1 MSFTS
6 PIFVFASLLS
16 VGLYYLIPKRFRSYL
31 LLAVSLGFY
40 LTGGWQPMIYLIGC
54 SLVTWS
60 IPLGMDAIRRR
71 IMDVKRA
78 KNFCRALTVSCLLLC
93 FGLLFTVKYWDWL
106 ASSTAD
112 TMLRLGFGTALPTL
126 DLILPLGI
134 SFYTFKSVGYVIDIY
149 RKKYPAERN
158 FARHLLFVSYFP
170 QIVQGPISRRDELIN
185 AMDHPSTDIAYN
197 LKCGIQYALRG
208 YLKKL
213 VIADRAA
220 VAVTAILGNADD
232 YGGVMV
238 LTAILLYSIQL
249 YCDFSGGI
257 DIARGISLAYG
268 IDMTENFRRPLF
280 ATSLADYWRRWHIT
294 LGSWMRD
301 YVFYPLSLSKPLIRF
316 GKFTRKR
323 IGGKLGKILPT
334 SAATFAIYIFIGI
347 WHGASFKYIAF
358 GFWNGILITAAL
370 LLEPFFLRQK
380 KKLTFIGERTWHV
393 IGILR
398 TNLIVV
404 TGRYLTRAATFTTAL
419 SFFSL
424 LFTAPQ
430 FGRLFDGS
438 LMQLGLTLED
448 WGIMLLCALGLAC
461 FELFEE
467 ITGKDMFTLVDERH
481 GAIQITVI
489 AVVLVVLCL
498 FGIYRGDYI
507 ASEFIYK
514 QY

>member
-1 MSFTS
+1 MSFTT
-6 PIFVFASLLS
+6 PTFVIAAVTS
-16 VGLYYLIPKRFRSYL
+16 VVLYYLIPKRTRPYL
-31 LLAVSLGFY
+31 LLAASLGFY
-40 LTGGWQPMIYLIGC
+40 LAGGWQAMVYLVGC
-54 SLVTWS
+54 GLLTYSASLG
-60 IPLGMDAIRRR
+60 IDA
-71 IMDVKRA
+71 VRA
-78 KNFCRALTVSCLLLC
+78 KIEDSSRAKFFCKTLAAGCIFLC
-93 FGLLFTVKYWDWL
+93 FGLLFAVKYWDWFAVL
-106 ASSTAD
+106 TAD
-112 TMLRLGFGTALPTL
+112 AMLKLGFGAPLPTL
-126 DLILPLGI
+126 ELIVPLGI
-134 SFYTFKSVGYVIDIY
+134 SFYTFKSVGYVIDVY

-170 QIVQGPISRRDELIN
+170 QIVQGPISRRNEL
-185 AMDHPSTDIAYN
+185 MDAIDNPSPDIALN
-197 LKCGIQYALRG
+197 LKCGIQTALRG

-220 VAVTAILGNADD
+220 VAVNAILGDPEG
-232 YGGVMV
+232 YGGAMV
-238 LTAILLYSIQL
+238 LMAILLYSIQL

-257 DIARGISLAYG
+257 DMARGISLAYG
-268 IDMTENFRRPLF
+268 VEMTENFRRPLF
-280 ATSLADYWRRWHIT
+280 ASSLADYWRRWHIT

-301 YVFYPLSLSKPLIRF
+301 YVFYPLSLSKPLIKF

-358 GFWNGILITAAL
+358 GFWNGILITASL
-370 LLEPFFLRQK
+370 LLEPLFLRVK
-380 KKLTFIGERTWHV
+380 EKLSFIGIGAWRV

-404 TGRYLTRAATFTTAL
+404 AGRYLTRAATFTTAL
-419 SFFSL
+419 SLFAL
-424 LFTAPQ
+424 LFTNPQ

-438 LMQLGLTLED
+438 LMGLGLTFED
-448 WGIMLLCALGLAC
+448 WIIMLICALALAL
-461 FELFEE
+461 FELAEE
-467 ITGKDMFTLVDERH
+467 ITGKDMFTLIDERP
-481 GAIQITVI
+481 AALQVAVI
-489 AVVLVVLCL
+489 AAVLIVLVV